1 MGDRDSRP
9 IFFIVIPPWLSR
21 IHNKSTLYI
30 VDSLRFQYPYC
41 EFTINSLSLS
51 WIYFEFFIISLC
63 VSFSLRIYSDYRAS
77 TLDFWWNDY
86 LYCEFTNATT
96 LYLSWREFTMKTLSA
111 DVGDP
116 ILKIEK
122 CCEGDCAPPTPRK
135 SENKFRVIWLSMIID
150 SHRIANIHYKIIS
163 WTPNRRCKDSFFT

>member
-9 IFFIVIPPWLSR
+9 IYFIVISLWLSR

-63 VSFSLRIYSDYRAS
+63 LSFSLLKNLLWLSRNDFWFFMKRLSLLWIHYISTMSMANSLWIHYLYRESTLYSLSVWRSDYES
-77 TLDFWWNDY
+77 TLRCANSLLVNY
-86 LYCEFTNATT
+86 LFYKLTSNALTA
-96 LYLSWREFTMKTLSA
+96 SW
-111 DVGDP
+111 
-116 ILKIEK
+116 
-122 CCEGDCAPPTPRK
+122 
-135 SENKFRVIWLSMIID
+135 
-150 SHRIANIHYKIIS
+150 IHKV
-163 WTPNRRCKDSFFT
+163 

>member
-9 IFFIVIPPWLSR
+9 IFFIVISLWLSR

-63 VSFSLRIYSDYRAS
+63 LSYSLRIYSDYRAS

-86 LYCEFTNATT
+86 LYCEFTIYP
-96 LYLSWREFTMKTLSA
+96 LCLWQIHFEFTT
-111 DVGDP
+111 
-116 ILKIEK
+116 
-122 CCEGDCAPPTPRK
+122 C
-135 SENKFRVIWLSMIID
+135 
-150 SHRIANIHYKIIS
+150 IANRLCIHYLFDEVIMNPLSVVQTHFLSII
-163 WTPNRRCKDSFFT
+163 FFTNWLRMH